1 MRQAAAVLFVDI
13 LRSIALS
20 ARCGERA
27 ICPLKTLACSGI
39 TGANVYADMWHDSL
53 EDATLHRYI

>member
-1 MRQAAAVLFVDI
+1 MCQAAAVRSIDI

-27 ICPLKTLACSGI
+27 ICLLKTLIDSGI
-39 TGANVYADMWHDSL
+39 PEANVYADMRHDSL
-53 EDATLHRYI
+53 EDAMPHSYT